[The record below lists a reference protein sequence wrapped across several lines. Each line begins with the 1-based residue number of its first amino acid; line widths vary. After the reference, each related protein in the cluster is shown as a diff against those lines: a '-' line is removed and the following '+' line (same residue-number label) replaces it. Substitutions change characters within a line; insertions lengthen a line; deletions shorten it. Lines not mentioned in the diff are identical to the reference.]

1 MIAGGTPGAPPKFG
15 LEGDHYTTRA
25 ECRTNAY
32 CNTPLVRV
40 KLSPKSQCKGALPQ
54 RTFRSG
60 RFLMSRK
67 ITRTNLYPPRVTPLQ
82 LRRAAPPLRCS
93 IAFGDL
99 RSSLRLAALLRPHS
113 ETITFGFAFVAT
125 SFSPLLSS
133 HSTWK

>member
-1 MIAGGTPGAPPKFG
+1 MIQVIAGGTPGAPPKFG

-40 KLSPKSQCKGALPQ
+40 KLSPKSQSKGALPQ

-82 LRRAAPPLRCS
+82 LSRAAPPLRCS

-99 RSSLRLAALLRPHS
+99 RSSLRLAALLRLRS
-113 ETITFGFAFVAT
+113 VSTTLAVAT
-125 SFSPLLSS
+125 ESKESAQLLP
-133 HSTWK
+133 